1 MNTLIELINNLAPSG
16 KFLFYAI
23 IPLLFLLLFI
33 FLRFMKVIEAVVEKQ
48 GQGYLLLKIK
58 HISVFGI
65 MILVAVLVLGF
76 LVFSF
81 QNGNKIIDLLMFTVL
96 PYLALGIYLIGSI
109 FRYRSRGFQ
118 VSSLSSQFLEGR
130 KLFWGSQPFHW
141 GLLILFFGHL
151 IAFLFP
157 SSILA
162 WNGKPL
168 RLMILEGTGFA
179 AALLVLF
186 GLVLLIQRRLSSM
199 KVLMVTNKMDLLV
212 YIVLLVQVLS
222 GIGTAYFVRWGSS
235 WFASTLTPYLWSV
248 LVFSPETAA
257 VEALPW
263 LIKVHIASA
272 FIMIAIIPFTRFMHF
287 LVAPLDYLWRSYQQ
301 VLWNWNRKE
310 IRNSRA
316 YFIGKRPGNN

>member
-1 MNTLIELINNLAPSG
+1 MNTLIELINSLGPTG

-23 IPLLFLLLFI
+23 IPVLLLI
-33 FLRFMKVIEAVVEKQ
+33 FLIFMRLMKFIEGVVQKQ
-48 GQGYLLLKIK
+48 GNGYLLLKIK

-65 MILVAVLVLGF
+65 MMLATILVLGF
-76 LVFSF
+76 LIFSF
-81 QNGNKIIDLLMFTVL
+81 QSGNRIIDMLMFTVL
-96 PYLALGIYLIGSI
+96 PYLALGIFLIGSI
-109 FRYRSRGFQ
+109 FRYKSRGFQ

-141 GLLILFFGHL
+141 GILILFFGHL

-157 SSILA
+157 SSVLA
-162 WNGKPL
+162 WNGKPF
-168 RLMILEGTGFA
+168 RLMLLEGTGFA

-186 GLVLLIQRRLSSM
+186 GLVLLIQRRLSST

-212 YIVLLVQVLS
+212 YILLLVQVFS
-222 GIGTAYFVRWGSS
+222 GVGTAYFVRWGSS

-248 LVFSPETAA
+248 LVFNPQAAA

-301 VLWNWNRKE
+301 VYWNWNRKE
-310 IRNSRA
+310 IRNSGA
-316 YFIGKRPGNN
+316 YFTGKRPGNN